1 MHAAGP
7 EEAWWSL
14 SCTACSPSG
23 PPFLHHQQV
32 WHRTLPLGASCP
44 VHCLASCCCF
54 GQSAT
59 IHALT
64 LAWQVRAV
72 TSGEAGCGFHP
83 LWRQA
88 ALCKQTATEDAWGL
102 EISPNA
108 KNVFRFVRRMDGKW
122 EPRQGEVS
130 QWLFRAGD
138 RPFKPSKLQKC
149 RDLKRLLP
157 GDSLYSTLAFG
168 WWLQLL
174 ASQAVDSKRNRRV
187 SPLLSSEGVSSPWR
201 TKQQGF

>member
-1 MHAAGP
+1 MFSFWAPFSTPSAGVT
-7 EEAWWSL
+7 SNSSSGRFL
-14 SCTACSPSG
+14 SCPLPGLLLLLWSVSHYSCFDAGLASESCDFRRGWLWIPSFVATSG
-23 PPFLHHQQV
+23 PV
-32 WHRTLPLGASCP
+32 
-44 VHCLASCCCF
+44 
-54 GQSAT
+54 
-59 IHALT
+59 
-64 LAWQVRAV
+64 
-72 TSGEAGCGFHP
+72 
-83 LWRQA
+83 
-88 ALCKQTATEDAWGL
+88 QTDCYRGRLRIRNKPKCE
-102 EISPNA
+102 
-108 KNVFRFVRRMDGKW
+108 KFRFVRRMDGKW